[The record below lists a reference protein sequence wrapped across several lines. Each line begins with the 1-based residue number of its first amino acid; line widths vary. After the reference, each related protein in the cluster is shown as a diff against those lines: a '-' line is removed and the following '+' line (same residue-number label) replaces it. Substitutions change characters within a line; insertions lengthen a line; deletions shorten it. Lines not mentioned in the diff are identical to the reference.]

1 MEPPEAAG
9 PSAAGSAAAGRPVRT
24 LAARV
29 AGGVLGA
36 GMLVMPPVVVALAG
50 GDGLLVWTA
59 HVLLGGAVALVLAAL
74 VRARIGPASL
84 AGAVGALLGTW
95 AERVVDGVFAVAFT
109 AGQAAIAWFAATALL
124 TAADG
129 APPRAGTDGL
139 PLALA
144 VLVAAGAAALGPRTL
159 PAPVLRWRP
168 WVTGVLALACAAW
181 AWPGDPAAWAGT
193 PLAPSGLTPDGAL
206 WLALAALF
214 FAGVGWEA
222 VTGAAPATAAGPGR
236 TAAGVLL
243 GTAAVAVVYL
253 GLAAVQ
259 ERAAPGPAPAPLRWA
274 LAGAT
279 AAVLASYVFTNVRT
293 AARIAARLYPGGR
306 RSAER
311 GPARSL
317 VVAVCAACC
326 AFAWAGA
333 RDGGVPLLLLGP
345 AAAALTGYALGAA
358 AAVRH
363 GGPALRCA
371 GLLLVA
377 VLAGLAVLGVPAL
390 SGA

>member
-9 PSAAGSAAAGRPVRT
+9 PPAAGTEPARRPVRA

-36 GMLVMPPVVVALAG
+36 GMLVMPPVVVALAD
-50 GDGLLVWTA
+50 GDGLLVWAA
-59 HVLLGGAVALVLAAL
+59 HVLLGGAVALVLAEL
-74 VRARIGPASL
+74 VRARTGPASL

-109 AGQAAIAWFAATALL
+109 AGQAAIVWFAATALL

-139 PLALA
+139 PLALG
-144 VLVAAGAAALGPRTL
+144 VLVAASAAALGPRTL

-168 WVTGVLALACAAW
+168 WVTGVLALTCAVW

-193 PLAPSGLTPDGAL
+193 PLAPSGIGPDGAL

-236 TAAGVLL
+236 TGAGVLL

-259 ERAAPGPAPAPLRWA
+259 DRASPGPAPAPLRWA

-306 RSAER
+306 SSAER
-311 GPARSL
+311 GPARAL
-317 VVAVCAACC
+317 VVAVGAACC

-363 GGPALRCA
+363 GGPALRGA
-371 GLLLVA
+371 GALLAV

>member
-1 MEPPEAAG
+1 M
-9 PSAAGSAAAGRPVRT
+9 
-24 LAARV
+24 
-29 AGGVLGA
+29 
-36 GMLVMPPVVVALAG
+36 
-50 GDGLLVWTA
+50 
-59 HVLLGGAVALVLAAL
+59 
-74 VRARIGPASL
+74 
-84 AGAVGALLGTW
+84 
-95 AERVVDGVFAVAFT
+95 
-109 AGQAAIAWFAATALL
+109 
-124 TAADG
+124 
-129 APPRAGTDGL
+129 
-139 PLALA
+139 
-144 VLVAAGAAALGPRTL
+144 
-159 PAPVLRWRP
+159 
-168 WVTGVLALACAAW
+168 W

-243 GTAAVAVVYL
+243 GTAAVAVVHL

-259 ERAAPGPAPAPLRWA
+259 ERAAPGPAPAPLRWV

-306 RSAER
+306 RSARAGPGPGPGR
-311 GPARSL
+311 GRRRGL
-317 VVAVCAACC
+317 LRLRLG
-326 AFAWAGA
+326 GA

-371 GLLLVA
+371 GLLLAA